1 MLRAAFEAGVC
12 LPGLGES
19 DDDDEFLDI
28 DTDSESHTSDDE
40 FSIQQLDEVLKDIPV
55 GPERLACFAH
65 TLQLCIKD
73 GMKPAAALLSTLQK
87 AAKLVKHVKNANITC
102 ANSLPKKSFN
112 LFSCQGN

>member
-1 MLRAAFEAGVC
+1 MMN
-12 LPGLGES
+12 
-19 DDDDEFLDI
+19 FLTYI
-28 DTDSESHTSDDE
+28 DTNSESHTSDDE

-73 GMKPAAALLSTLQK
+73 GLKLAAALLSTLQK
-87 AAKLVKHVKNANITC
+87 AAKLVKHVKNASITC